1 MNRIDIKDYG
11 YTEFYEKQVQ
21 EFGIVEKELI
31 PGRVVEVHKDQY
43 KIITE
48 YGETDA
54 TLKGSIFYNDRFT
67 KEFPTVGDFLL
78 VKNNP
83 MGEDVI
89 YEVLQRKSK
98 FSRMDSWNRKEQLV
112 AANFDYVFITVS
124 LNHDF
129 NIKRIERYLA
139 CAWQSGATPV
149 MVLTKKDLCEDCD
162 EIIAQLEEIAFGVD
176 IMPVSSYTGEGILEL
191 DKYIKPGKTI
201 VFLGSSGVGKSSLV
215 NAIAGNEIMKVNEI
229 REDDSKGRHTTT
241 HRQLSIL
248 KDNTMVI
255 DTPGMREME
264 MWDAQEGIDETFSE
278 IEELSKQCK
287 FNDCSHNK
295 EPNCAVKQAIENG
308 TLSEK
313 RYKNY
318 IKMQKEAVYAK
329 NKENRKAILENAA
342 IGKKSAKFQRR

>member
-112 AANFDYVFITVS
+112 AANFDYIFITVS

-149 MVLTKKDLCEDCD
+149 VILTKKDLCEDCD
-162 EIIAQLEEIAFGVD
+162 EIITQLEEIAFGVD
-176 IMPVSSYTGEGILEL
+176 IMPVSSYTGEGIMEL